1 MRLILA
7 SGSKQRKDIFNM
19 IGIKYEVFTSNEEE
33 ITSETDPR
41 KYVVELSK
49 IKANSVKKQ
58 IDGNAIIVA
67 CDTIINLGDK
77 IIEKPKTKEQAINIM
92 NEIQGNK
99 TIAIT
104 GVTIL
109 DLYQNKEVN
118 FKDETIVEFEEMTE
132 EEITWYVENEKT
144 IHNVC
149 GYALLGKACLFLKGV
164 EGDYNTLFGISPS
177 KVYKELKK
185 LGYTL
190 KDFEFKD
197 N

>member
-19 IGIKYEVFTSNEEE
+19 IGINYEVITSNEEE

-77 IIEKPKTKEQAINIM
+77 IIEKPKTKEQAINNM
-92 NEIQGNK
+92 KEIQGNK

-149 GYALLGKACLFLKGV
+149 GYALLGKACLFLKV
-164 EGDYNTLFGISPS
+164 SFCI
-177 KVYKELKK
+177 
-185 LGYTL
+185 
-190 KDFEFKD
+190 
-197 N
+197 